1 LSPVDN
7 NFDGRRILKIL
18 IAGIC
23 GLLFFSAL
31 IAQAHAGEPVV
42 IGERTSIHSEVLNE
56 ERPLLVRLPESYQSA
71 GDRRYPVIF
80 ALDGETHFHLL
91 TGVVDWLSQRS
102 TQIPEVIV
110 VGIPNVDRVRD
121 LAPSVDPEN
130 GRGGGAD
137 DFLQF
142 LSDELIPHI
151 DKHYRT
157 RPYRILTGHSLAG
170 LFTLHTLIREPSLF
184 QGYIAMSPWL
194 ARGAPEPELLERATV
209 FFRQRESLPVF
220 LYTTV
225 GDEPALKPHY
235 DSFIGLL
242 GDAPKDLDWHSDI
255 YPADNHMSVVSRS
268 LNNALQ
274 KLFADTRIDPES
286 DLAKK
291 GADAIRAHFRG
302 LSKEKYGYP
311 LSPEAA
317 INRLGYHALGQEEP
331 ERALTFFRANAEAF
345 PDSANAYDSLADALL
360 ANDQLEA
367 AVAALETAARKG
379 REQKHPSL
387 EYYERHLQQVKVRLA
402 ARQQ

>member
-1 LSPVDN
+1 M
-7 NFDGRRILKIL
+7 KTL
-18 IAGIC
+18 IAGLC
-23 GLLFFSAL
+23 GLLFLFSL
-31 IAQAHAGEPVV
+31 IAQSHAGEPVV
-42 IGERTSIHSEVLNE
+42 IGERTSIHSEILNE
-56 ERPLLVRLPESYQSA
+56 ERPLLVHLPNSYQST

-80 ALDGETHFHLL
+80 ALDGESHFHLL
-91 TGVVDWLSQRS
+91 TGVVDWLSQGS
-102 TQIPEVIV
+102 AQMPEVIV

-121 LAPSVDPEN
+121 LTPSVNPEN

-137 DFLQF
+137 DFLRF

-151 DKHYRT
+151 DKRYRT

-170 LFTLHTLIREPSLF
+170 LFTVHALIREPSLF

-194 ARGAPEPELLERATV
+194 VRGAPKPELLERAAE
-209 FFRQRESLPVF
+209 FFEQRESLPAF

-225 GDEPALKPHY
+225 GDEPELKPYY
-235 DSFIGLL
+235 DRFIGLL
-242 GDAPKDLDWHSDI
+242 GDAPKNLDWHSDI

-286 DLAKK
+286 DIAKQ
-291 GADAIRAHFRG
+291 GADAVRAYFRR

-311 LSPEAA
+311 LWPEAM
-317 INRLGYHALGQEEP
+317 INRLGYHALRQDAP
-331 ERALTFFRANAEAF
+331 DRALTFFRANVEAF
-345 PDSANAYDSLADALL
+345 PESVNGYDSLADGLL
-360 ANDQLEA
+360 ASDQLKA

-387 EYYERHLQQVKVRLA
+387 EYYEQHLQQAKARLA